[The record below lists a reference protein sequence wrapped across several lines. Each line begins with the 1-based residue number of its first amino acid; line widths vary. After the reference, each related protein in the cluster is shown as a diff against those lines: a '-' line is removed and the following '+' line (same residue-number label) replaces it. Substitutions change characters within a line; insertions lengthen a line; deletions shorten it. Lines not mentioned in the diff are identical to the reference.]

1 MSTAQQRA
9 NYVVVS
15 TPHTR
20 EAKKVIDYKVYNG
33 KRYYKVKWESSWEP
47 EDSLTEYQDLVDQF
61 WQFVKRVS
69 SEEKDEQGRK
79 RPRLSDED
87 VQDDNDTSIG
97 NSEDDIPIKG
107 TITLSEG
114 VKLQESGNFY
124 RLTQDKDD
132 SEQDDGTIFIV
143 QGNQPTHIIK
153 NRAHKGN
160 VHVIGLQHE
169 PKPAATV
176 KKPVRISDENLL
188 KADDDRKFPCQVCG
202 MTFRRNDIKR
212 RHEITHSKEYRYFC
226 AICGKGFIRR
236 YVLVK
241 HLARDHNSTDSGKI
255 VYQKNKKKG
264 DEAEPSML
272 ADLQQEDSTDDIEMK
287 SAQQVAPQ
295 EHPSYPQLVEHA
307 VDQMVNRDDVV
318 QIEAMVDPEA
328 TDLVDKDPVS
338 DQHIVDGDGGPPE
351 EVEDTSNLHVTA
363 ILAAQLAAAS
373 AAAGKNDKEIR
384 VKDEGTQI
392 T

>member
-1 MSTAQQRA
+1 MSTTQQRS

-33 KRYYKVKWESSWEP
+33 KQYYKVKWESSWES
-47 EDSLTEYQDLVDQF
+47 EESLTEYQDLVDQF

-107 TITLSEG
+107 TITLSDG

-124 RLTQDKDD
+124 RLTQDKDE

-153 NRAHKGN
+153 NRTHKGN
-160 VHVIGLQHE
+160 VHVIGIQHE
-169 PKPAATV
+169 PKPVATV
-176 KKPVRISDENLL
+176 KKPIRASDENLL
-188 KADDDRKFPCQVCG
+188 KTDDDRKFPCQVCG

-255 VYQKNKKKG
+255 VYQKNKKKA

-272 ADLQQEDSTDDIEMK
+272 ADLHQEDSTGDIEMK

-295 EHPSYPQLVEHA
+295 EHPPYPQLVEHA
-307 VDQMVNRDDVV
+307 VDQMVSRDDVV

-338 DQHIVDGDGGPPE
+338 NQHIVDGDGCPPE

-373 AAAGKNDKEIR
+373 ATAGKDDKEIR